1 MEKIIRLSIPVF
13 GDHLLQV
20 SRYFNV
26 QSKIR
31 VKEESILNASLDI
44 KEECAM
50 NVIEV
55 HLMEK
60 YMEKVER
67 LHAKYVRILESKLFK
82 Q

>member
-1 MEKIIRLSIPVF
+1 MEKIVRWFILVF

-26 QSKIR
+26 QNKTR
-31 VKEESILNASLDI
+31 VKEEFILNVSLDI

-50 NVIEV
+50 NVIEM

-67 LHAKYVRILESKLFK
+67 FHAKYVQILESKLFK